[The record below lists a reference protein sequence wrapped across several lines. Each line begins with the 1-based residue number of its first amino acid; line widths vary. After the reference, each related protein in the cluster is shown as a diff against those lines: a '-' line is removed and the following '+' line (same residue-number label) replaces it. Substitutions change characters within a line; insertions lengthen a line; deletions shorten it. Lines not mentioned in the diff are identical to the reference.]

1 MHDKDTTKGLTTEQA
16 KQLLETYGKNR
27 LKESK
32 RITFI
37 GLFLNQFKSILIVI
51 LITAAVIS
59 AFVGEFTES
68 IAIVIIVLM
77 NALIGAKQEKS
88 AGDAVLA
95 LKNMTSPYAK
105 VIRDGV
111 IKEIPSEDLVPG
123 DLVQLDSGSMV
134 PADLKLLNAI
144 NLKIDESSLTG
155 ESIPVEKDCKAYV
168 EDGAP
173 LAERINMAFMGTTVT
188 YGRSLG
194 IITNTGMNTEFGKI
208 TELLDEKDEETPLQH
223 KLNTLGN
230 KLGIACIVVCVLI
243 FLLGLLR
250 DMPLMDM
257 FMISISLAVAA
268 VPEGLPAIVTVI
280 LALGMKR
287 MVKRNVLAKS
297 LSSVE
302 TLGSTTAICTDKT
315 GTLTQNKMTVTNIMV
330 DMKEYE
336 VTGAGYGV
344 EGLIKDVPPS
354 GSLDHMMMA
363 AILANDATLDSKHEG
378 IIGDPTEGALI
389 IMAIKSGLD
398 QINIRKKYPR
408 LNELPFDSE
417 RKMMSTM
424 HDIEGLNIMYTK
436 GSPDSILEICDKIR
450 IGDDILDIAN
460 YRNQINTIYLSW
472 ASEALRV
479 LCYAYKE
486 VSPNDIAGEEEKHMI
501 FCGMSGMLDPS
512 RPEAREAIAKC
523 HTAGIRTIMI
533 TGDHAVTASA
543 IGREIG
549 LLKGA
554 DIAITGREID
564 QMDDETFLEK
574 LSSTN
579 VYSRVSPD
587 NKVRIVS
594 ALKQTGHIVAMT
606 GDGVNDAPSLK
617 KADIG
622 IAMGITGT
630 DVSKEAAD
638 MILTDD
644 NFVSIVVAIQ
654 EGRVIFSNIRKF
666 VSFLISCNIGEIT
679 LIFIAMLLGWG
690 SPLRPIQLLWV
701 NLITDS
707 FPAFALGLEPEE
719 DDVMRQK
726 PRNPDSPIIDRK
738 MTISVLF
745 QASGLALATLLS
757 YRAGYKINSEFANT
771 FAFITLISGELLRAF
786 SGRSETK
793 SLFKTGFFS
802 NKYLN
807 MSIAGSYL
815 LTFIILLTPTL
826 RNIFTIRLLSP
837 NHLLLAFV
845 FSLIPLGF
853 GEISKLIKIKI
864 D

>member
-208 TELLDEKDEETPLQH
+208 AELLDEKDEETPLQH

-745 QASGLALATLLS
+745 QASGLVLATLLS